1 MPRPTSDV
9 HAFEAHATDADLD
22 DLRARLAAAR
32 LPEAETVY
40 RAAPDPRRWE
50 QGVPLA
56 DLVDVVNYWRT
67 GYDWRSFEARL
78 DRIGQFRTTIDDLGI
93 HFLHRRSARA
103 DATPLILTHG
113 WPGSVAEFV
122 DVVDELAD
130 PEDADAPAFH
140 VVVPSLPGFGYS
152 DKPATTGWGT
162 EKIAAAWVE
171 LMGRLGYS
179 KFAAHGGDWGGVIT
193 TVLGGRFPAH
203 VLGIHTTFAEAPP
216 GLTTDGLTAAE
227 REWTEETRDFW
238 RHRAAYA
245 KQQATRPQT
254 IGYSLV
260 DSPVG
265 LLAWILDKFAEWSD
279 TEDSPFETISRDSI
293 LDDVTLYWLTRTGA
307 SSARIYYESHNSL
320 DPELRVDVPSAI
332 TMYPRDIEKYP
343 RAVGAGAV
351 PADRP
356 MEGTRKRGTFPV
368 AGGSRVFRR
377 RSAGGPR
384 GRAGRSSVNAA
395 GAAPEPCT
403 PPPRTARRP
412 PSSPP
417 GRAAHRAAAR
427 PAAPPVSGS
436 SIART
441 APMPAGCAAQP
452 GEEGRVGHRGR
463 HDDERAASS
472 TAVPV
477 RSPSCPPGR

>member
-1 MPRPTSDV
+1 MPLLTSDV
-9 HAFEAHATDADLD
+9 QAFEAHATDADLD
-22 DLRARLAAAR
+22 DLRARLAEAR

-67 GYDWRSFEARL
+67 GYNWRSFEERL
-78 DRIGQFRTTIDDLGI
+78 NQIGQFRTTIDDLGI

-113 WPGSVAEFV
+113 WPGSIAEFI

-130 PEDADAPAFH
+130 PTVFDVRSASSAKDADAPAFH

-179 KFAAHGGDWGGVIT
+179 KFAAHGGDWGGNIT

-203 VLGIHTTFAEAPP
+203 VLGIHTTFAEGPP
-216 GLTTDGLTAAE
+216 GLTTDGLTAVE
-227 REWTEETRDFW
+227 RRWTEETRDFYEGP
-238 RHRAAYA
+238 HGAYA

-279 TEDSPFETISRDSI
+279 TEDSPFETISIDRV

-307 SSARIYYESHNSL
+307 SAARIYYESHNSL

-332 TMYPRDIEKYP
+332 SMYPRDIEKCP
-343 RAVGAGAV
+343 RAWAQERYRQIVRWKTPEIGGHFPSLEVPEYFVKDLQEGLSAV
-351 PADRP
+351 L
-356 MEGTRKRGTFPV
+356 
-368 AGGSRVFRR
+368 
-377 RSAGGPR
+377 
-384 GRAGRSSVNAA
+384 AA
-395 GAAPEPCT
+395 N
-403 PPPRTARRP
+403 R
-412 PSSPP
+412 
-417 GRAAHRAAAR
+417 
-427 PAAPPVSGS
+427 
-436 SIART
+436 
-441 APMPAGCAAQP
+441 
-452 GEEGRVGHRGR
+452 
-463 HDDERAASS
+463 
-472 TAVPV
+472 
-477 RSPSCPPGR
+477 

>member
-1 MPRPTSDV
+1 MPALGHLDPVSPPDPV
-9 HAFEAHATDADLD
+9 GVQAFEAHASDADLD
-22 DLRARLAAAR
+22 DLRARLGAAR

-40 RAAPDPRRWE
+40 RAAPDPRRWD

-67 GYDWRSFEARL
+67 GYNWRSFEERL
-78 DRIGQFRTTIDDLGI
+78 NRIGQFRTTIDDLGI

-113 WPGSVAEFV
+113 WPDSIARFI

-130 PEDADAPAFH
+130 PKDADAPAFH

-171 LMGRLGYS
+171 LMGRLGYR
-179 KFAAHGGDWGGVIT
+179 KFAAHGGDWGGNIT
-193 TVLGGRFPAH
+193 TVLGGRFPEH

-216 GLTTDGLTAAE
+216 GLTTDGLTAVE
-227 REWTEETRDFW
+227 REWTEETKDFW
-238 RHRAAYA
+238 SGSSTRHRAAYA

-279 TEDSPFETISRDSI
+279 TEDSPFETISRDRI

-320 DPELRVDVPSAI
+320 DPELRVDVPSAL
-332 TMYPRDIEKYP
+332 TMYPRDIEKCP
-343 RAVGAGAV
+343 RPWAQQRYRQIVRWRTPETGGHFPSLEVPEYFVKDLQEGLAAVLD
-351 PADRP
+351 AD
-356 MEGTRKRGTFPV
+356 
-368 AGGSRVFRR
+368 
-377 RSAGGPR
+377 
-384 GRAGRSSVNAA
+384 
-395 GAAPEPCT
+395 
-403 PPPRTARRP
+403 
-412 PSSPP
+412 
-417 GRAAHRAAAR
+417 
-427 PAAPPVSGS
+427 
-436 SIART
+436 
-441 APMPAGCAAQP
+441 Q
-452 GEEGRVGHRGR
+452 
-463 HDDERAASS
+463 
-472 TAVPV
+472 
-477 RSPSCPPGR
+477 